1 MKNSERFAPNRRQ
14 FLGGLAGLGLASTFP
29 AVVPA
34 RAFGAS
40 ERVRVGF
47 IGVRN
52 QGSNNLKAFLGRN
65 DAEVAGLCDVD
76 SGVLAKASAL
86 VAERAGSPAP
96 TASDYRELL
105 DRPDIDAVLI
115 TTPDHWHAL
124 PTIDACKAGKDV
136 YCEKPLSLTVAEG
149 RAMTAAARSHDR
161 VVQTGSQQRSGAE
174 FRRAAEAIR
183 NGRLGTL
190 RQVVVGLPGVNF
202 EGPPVPDAEPPA
214 ELDYNTWLGPAPFRP
229 FNPKQVHY
237 NFRFFWPYS
246 GGQMTNWG
254 AHHLDIVQWALGRDE
269 SGPVR
274 VDPVSVSYHPDAW
287 YEVPTTSEVVY
298 TYDDGLRR
306 IAVRGPGQ
314 AGSRSRG
321 DPRRAVRRRCD
332 PPGGQPQPLRELD
345 RLHQGPQSADLRC
358 RDRPPLGDRLPPG
371 QHRRP
376 ARAADL
382 LGSGPRGDRRRRRGR
397 RHALPTLPG
406 PLVPDGLAGSEQGTK
421 KTSRGPLSI
430 RPSSWPDSGIETFRT
445 LPGRHRPDR
454 VRREGR
460 SSVVWFVRHGA
471 GTLGLPGPVGS
482 DRSRQRDRTSIRFLG
497 SGAHRRR
504 WRRPMEGYTP
514 QGEGRDREACHV

>member
-298 TYDDGLRR
+298 TYDDGLQ
-306 IAVRGPGQ
+306 VRCRQGL
-314 AGSRSRG
+314 G
-321 DPRRAVRRRCD
+321 DPNGIRFEGSDGSLFVARGKLEADPAEILDEPSGAVATRLEVSRNHFENWIACIKDRNRPICD
-332 PPGGQPQPLRELD
+332 VEIGHRSATVCHLGNIAA
-345 RLHQGPQSADLRC
+345 RLG
-358 RDRPPLGDRLPPG
+358 RPISWD
-371 QHRRP
+371 P
-376 ARAADL
+376 AREAIDDDDEAAAML
-382 LGSGPRGDRRRRRGR
+382 
-397 RHALPTLPG
+397 
-406 PLVPDGLAGSEQGTK
+406 
-421 KTSRGPLSI
+421 SRPYRAPWSLTG
-430 RPSSWPDSGIETFRT
+430 
-445 LPGRHRPDR
+445 
-454 VRREGR
+454 
-460 SSVVWFVRHGA
+460 
-471 GTLGLPGPVGS
+471 
-482 DRSRQRDRTSIRFLG
+482 
-497 SGAHRRR
+497 
-504 WRRPMEGYTP
+504 
-514 QGEGRDREACHV
+514 